1 MVRPKAAYLELEH
14 DETLEFEFY
23 LADRLKTTVRR
34 LREEMPMAEFLGWQI
49 YHGRKAQR
57 AELAAKT
64 RKG

>member
-1 MVRPKAAYLELEH
+1 VRPKAAYLEFES
-14 DETLEFEFY
+14 DEALEFEYY

-34 LREEMPMAEFLGWQI
+34 LREEMPAAEFLGWQV

-57 AELAAKT
+57 AELAAKQ

>member
-1 MVRPKAAYLELEH
+1 MVRPKAMYLEFEA

-23 LADRLKTTVRR
+23 LADRLKMTVRQ
-34 LREEMPMAEFLGWQI
+34 LREEMPAAEFVGWQI

-64 RKG
+64 PGR